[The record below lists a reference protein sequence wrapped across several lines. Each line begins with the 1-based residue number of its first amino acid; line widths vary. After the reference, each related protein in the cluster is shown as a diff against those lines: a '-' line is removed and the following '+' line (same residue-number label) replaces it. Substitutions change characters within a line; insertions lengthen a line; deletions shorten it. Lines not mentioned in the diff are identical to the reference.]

1 MNIKKVVYK
10 YDCPNCDNPMYSS
23 ATQIGGEEG
32 VIEVAFV
39 LGNEFECERCGCR
52 IYVPDDIEIIDEG
65 SDDWEDEDT
74 DTEDD

>member
-1 MNIKKVVYK
+1 
-10 YDCPNCDNPMYSS
+10 MYSS
-23 ATQIGGEEG
+23 ATQIGGEER